1 MSPLVLHGD
10 SASATAPMALI
21 AAATLLA
28 TAIYPSSHW
37 DHATKLTEANFA
49 PFVKKQVDEG
59 KTLFVRWIASAG

>member
-1 MSPLVLHGD
+1 
-10 SASATAPMALI
+10 MALI

-59 KTLFVRWIASAG
+59 KTLFVRWIASAGGG